1 MATSVE
7 PMHQN
12 FAHWYDSVSMG
23 DNTARRHCRWEGLL
37 NVVANA
43 DNEIVEALL
52 RLAYGTRQTPP
63 QSSIQTIRQH
73 FKTADETF
81 EMDGNNR
88 ELQILAGACLAVL
101 MEDTSSDQAERAAL
115 AVTTTALGR
124 GRTTNLP
131 MDLASL
137 GDKAIDLLS
146 EANRK
151 RPSLATSKELPTFNF
166 AKSVAKV
173 NEQPDWAGIVEAF
186 ELAAEATRTAF
197 SSLAEQQEQAISAT
211 AHFIQVQDEELQMLW
226 WLTGQR
232 SKDYDCAFDILPVD
246 AQPFVFASELANATE
261 LLPGPPSVNA
271 ILSRAGLKERK
282 KITLTAAVNA
292 PTPQWLQRMV
302 EEIDPSPVSTPIHYA
317 IKRQIEIGAGD
328 AWVAAWA
335 SATGINAE
343 HALSRLMLG
352 ELFYRERL
360 LILFG

>member
-1 MATSVE
+1 MAVPVE

-12 FAHWYDSVSMG
+12 FAQWYDSVSMG
-23 DNTARRHCRWEGLL
+23 DDTVRRHGRWEGLL
-37 NVVANA
+37 NVVANV
-43 DNEIVEALL
+43 NSEIVEALL
-52 RLAYGTRQTPP
+52 RLAYGTRQTPL
-63 QSSIQTIRQH
+63 QSTIQTIRQH

-88 ELQILAGACLAVL
+88 ELQVLAGACLAVL
-101 MEDTSSDQAERAAL
+101 MEDTNSNQAERAAL
-115 AVTTTALGR
+115 AVTTAALGR

-137 GDKAIDLLS
+137 GEQAIDLLS
-146 EANRK
+146 EANRE
-151 RPSLATSKELPTFNF
+151 RPSLTTSREHTTIDF

-173 NEQPDWAGIVEAF
+173 NEQPDWAGVGQAF
-186 ELAAEATRTAF
+186 ELAAETTRTAF
-197 SSLAEQQEQAISAT
+197 SSLAKQQTQAIIAT
-211 AHFIQVQDEELQMLW
+211 EHFIRVQDEELQMLW

-232 SKDYDCAFDILPVD
+232 SKDYNCAFDTLPVD

-261 LLPGPPSVNA
+261 FLPGPPSVNA

-282 KITLTAAVNA
+282 KIALTAAVNA
-292 PTPQWLQRMV
+292 PTPQWLQGMV

-317 IKRQIEIGAGD
+317 IKRQLEIGAGD

-335 SATGINAE
+335 SATGINAG
-343 HALSRLMLG
+343 HSLSRLTLG